1 MKALVLSGGGSKG
14 AYQIGVWK
22 ALRKLKIKYDIVTGT
37 SVGALNGAI
46 ITQNNFNKAINTWN
60 TISMN
65 KMFGKDIKT
74 NSNMDL
80 YKVYAKTFIEENG
93 INPEGLEEIV
103 KEAINL
109 DKFYKSKIKYGL
121 VTYNLTNMEPLI
133 LTKEDI
139 PKDKLYDYLM
149 ASSACYPA
157 FKPREI
163 DEKKFIDG
171 GYYDNIP
178 INLAIDLGATEAIVV
193 DLSAPGLK
201 KRPKKNIP
209 ITRIKP
215 NNNLANFLEFDKDLA
230 KQNIKYGYNDTMKV
244 FNKYIGK
251 KYTFNKNIITKL
263 KKIYQDT
270 FIHVFKEVINS
281 KTALTAINKILNIEN
296 IEENIDQ
303 VIDKVLLKSMEYLG
317 SKYNLD
323 DTKIYNLKSYNK
335 LLISNFKK
343 SLKQDPDSKE
353 LEIYN
358 LLKKQKYNKVKP
370 LALKNPLSF
379 LSSLYVYT
387 ILED

>member
-22 ALRKLKIKYDIVTGT
+22 ALRKLNIKFDIVTGT

-65 KMFGKDIKT
+65 KMFGKDINT
-74 NSNMDL
+74 NSNLEL
-80 YKVYAKTFIEENG
+80 YKVYAKTFIDENG

-109 DKFYKSKIKYGL
+109 NKFYKSKIKYGL

-133 LTKEDI
+133 LKKEDI

-193 DLSAPGLK
+193 DLSALGLK
-201 KRPKKNIP
+201 KKPKKNIP
-209 ITRIKP
+209 IIRIKP

-263 KKIYQDT
+263 KRKYQDT

-281 KTALTAINKILNIEN
+281 KTALNTINKILNIED
-296 IEENIDQ
+296 IEKNIDQ

-335 LLISNFKK
+335 LLIFNFKK
-343 SLKQDPDSKE
+343 SLKQEPDSKE

-358 LLKKQKYNKVKP
+358 LLKRQKYNKVKP

>member
-1 MKALVLSGGGSKG
+1 MRALVLSGGGSKG

-46 ITQNNFNKAINTWN
+46 ITQNDFHKAINTWN

-103 KEAINL
+103 KEAINI

-121 VTYNLTNMEPLI
+121 VTYNLTNMEPLV
-133 LTKEDI
+133 LKKEDI

-193 DLSAPGLK
+193 DLTAPGLK
-201 KRPKKNIP
+201 KKPKKIIP
-209 ITRIKP
+209 TTRIKP
-215 NNNLANFLEFDKDLA
+215 NNNLANF
-230 KQNIKYGYNDTMKV
+230 
-244 FNKYIGK
+244 
-251 KYTFNKNIITKL
+251 
-263 KKIYQDT
+263 
-270 FIHVFKEVINS
+270 
-281 KTALTAINKILNIEN
+281 
-296 IEENIDQ
+296 
-303 VIDKVLLKSMEYLG
+303 
-317 SKYNLD
+317 
-323 DTKIYNLKSYNK
+323 
-335 LLISNFKK
+335 
-343 SLKQDPDSKE
+343 
-353 LEIYN
+353 
-358 LLKKQKYNKVKP
+358 
-370 LALKNPLSF
+370 
-379 LSSLYVYT
+379 
-387 ILED
+387 